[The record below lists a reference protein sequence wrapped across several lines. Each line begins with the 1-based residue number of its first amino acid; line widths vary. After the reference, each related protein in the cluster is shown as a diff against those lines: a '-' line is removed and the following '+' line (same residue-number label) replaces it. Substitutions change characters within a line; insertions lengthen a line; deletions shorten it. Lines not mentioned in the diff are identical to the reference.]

1 MRRSRHLWSPH
12 ISVEAYVLEYKA
24 KMKEKDY
31 SKMKIRTVSIVGL
44 GALGTIFAKHFS
56 DELSRNDVRVVA
68 NESRTRKYEK
78 NGIYCNGLRYDFNY
92 VLPESE
98 QKPSDLLIFCV
109 KFNQLQQAIE
119 DARHQVGEHT
129 IILSALNG
137 ISSEEIIGETFG
149 MEKML
154 YCVAQGMDAVKIE
167 NKLNYTN
174 MGMLC
179 FGEKDNTVWSNK
191 VTAVAE
197 LFDSIDFPYEVPKD
211 MDQRMWGK
219 FMLNTGVNQTVAVC
233 STNYGGIQVEG
244 EPRNV
249 MIAAMREVIA
259 LSQKV
264 GISLGESDLTYWLDV
279 LVKLNPMG
287 MPSMRQDMVAKRK
300 TEVGLFSG
308 ITIALGKQYCVPTP
322 INEWLYHKVLD
333 MEKDFN

>member
-1 MRRSRHLWSPH
+1 MT
-12 ISVEAYVLEYKA
+12 IK
-24 KMKEKDY
+24 
-31 SKMKIRTVSIVGL
+31 TVSIIGL
-44 GALGTIFAKHFS
+44 GALGTMLAKYFS
-56 DELSRNDVRVVA
+56 DKLPKDDVRVIA
-68 NESRTRKYEK
+68 SQSRIQKYQK
-78 NGIYCNGLRYDFNY
+78 NGIYCNGERYDFNY

-98 QKPSDLLIFCV
+98 QKPVDLLIFCV

-119 DARHQVGEHT
+119 DARQQVGEHT

-137 ISSEEIIGETFG
+137 ISSEEIIGNTFG

-167 NKLNYTN
+167 NKLDYKN

-179 FGEKDNTVWSNK
+179 FGEKDNTVWSEK

-197 LFDSIDFPYEVPKD
+197 FFDTLKFPYEVPKD
-211 MDQRMWGK
+211 MDHRMWGK
-219 FMLNTGVNQTVAVC
+219 FMLNTGVNQTVAVY

-264 GISLGESDLTYWLDV
+264 GINLGEADLTYWLDV
-279 LVKLNPMG
+279 LATLNPLG
-287 MPSMRQDMVAKRK
+287 IPSMRQDMAASRK
-300 TEVGLFSG
+300 TEVGLFSV
-308 ITIALGKQYCVPTP
+308 TAIALGKQYNVPTP
-322 INEWLYHKVLD
+322 INEWLYHNVQEL
-333 MEKDFN
+333 EKDFK